1 MTEHSQPDDLPT
13 CGKGLAAHAPLPQT
27 LGDLMA
33 AVGEILELHRRAL
46 DPDDPAAR
54 EEDDAYRDLA
64 ERHRAA
70 AARLRETAERMTAS
84 RDLPMGR
91 HDLSALG
98 DEPARAAFAEFVR
111 LEQLL
116 LSLLEARLPADEAML
131 AEMLG

>member
-1 MTEHSQPDDLPT
+1 MTDHSPPDDLPT

-46 DPDDPAAR
+46 DLDDAAAR
-54 EEDDAYRDLA
+54 EEDEAYRDLA

-70 AARLRETAERMTAS
+70 AAGLRETAERMTAS

-98 DEPARAAFAEFVR
+98 DAPARAAFAEFVR
-111 LEQLL
+111 LEQQLVT
-116 LSLLEARLPADEAML
+116 LLEARLPADEAML